1 MRRFR
6 KFLRKAALVG
16 LGVSAIDALRQRNQ
30 SSDLL
35 NDMQTNLS
43 GESSDI
49 TPVPTPTPAPSPM
62 PIFGEESDVEP
73 VSTPAPSPMPIFGE
87 ESDAQLQ
94 ELQGNIIENQKEI
107 IRRQK
112 LNTPAPSPMPIF
124 GEASDSTP
132 APTPTPVPTP
142 APESRDRVEV
152 AEIKNTNLKNVEA
165 GTVIAPRRSD
175 NSFIPSAVRQFMYD
189 LAGGTEDFTEANL
202 TDKEYS
208 TLQKVVKRAMADGRN
223 FITYKDYEALATIT
237 LGKVNKAGVVD
248 QILAL
253 GDKLQDPA
261 FSLKVLLGEAA
272 FTVNDNGEVILSDKY
287 DFNNLKDSFKDRFD
301 NDMFYADDLDGA
313 DFLDY
318 LKATYRIGGDVY
330 RQFRNTAAFFG
341 SNPGD
346 KSTMIKI
353 NLGILDE

>member
-1 MRRFR
+1 MKRFR

-35 NDMQTNLS
+35 NNMQTDLG

-49 TPVPTPTPAPSPM
+49 TPVPTPTPTPSPM
-62 PIFGEESDVEP
+62 FRGEESDVEP
-73 VSTPAPSPMPIFGE
+73 VSTPIFGE

-112 LNTPAPSPMPIF
+112 LNTPSPSPMPMM
-124 GEASDSTP
+124 GEESDS
-132 APTPTPVPTP
+132 TPVPTP
-142 APESRDRVEV
+142 TPAPDRRNRVEV
-152 AEIKNTNLKNVEA
+152 AEIKNTNLKSVKA

-175 NSFIPSAVRQFMYD
+175 NSFMPSAVRQFMYD
-189 LAGGTEDFTEANL
+189 LSGGTEDFTEANL
-202 TDKEYS
+202 TDKEYT

-223 FITYKDYEALATIT
+223 FLTYEDYEAEATIT
-237 LGKVNKAGVVD
+237 SGTVNKAGLID
-248 QILAL
+248 QSLKLA
-253 GDKLQDPA
+253 DKLQDPA
-261 FSLKVLLGEAA
+261 FSLKTLIGRAS
-272 FTVNDNGEVILSDKY
+272 FSVNDKGEVILNDKY
-287 DFNNLKDSFKDRFD
+287 DFNNLKQGFKDRFGKE
-301 NDMFYADDLDGA
+301 MFYADDLDGA
-313 DFLDY
+313 NFLDY
-318 LKATYRIGGDVY
+318 LKATYRIGGDAY

-346 KSTMIKI
+346 ESSMLKI